1 MYTVS
6 FIIYITVQLTLLC
19 VLFDFY
25 WIHIKICGESVP
37 LRPDRT
43 EIIYK
48 SPEGLTKSVRF
59 SGLFFLPGRYVQNGC
74 TKQQVRRWANGKK
87 KCSLCPRT
95 SRVNQN
101 WFTLLD
107 QNRKSESNL
116 THSHTAPKRA
126 LYGADV
132 RHRTRIP
139 AARENRRL
147 GRFRGCVAARAVQLN
162 TGEQNLLH
170 TKLRYYEILEVY
182 QTRKDD
188 TSSKPE
194 SGKELQPSCYLQ
206 LVLTAFCP
214 ICLPEKSWNTLTRYL
229 YQRISTMKRIAHRR
243 RACWSFPILKM
254 TLMTP
259 MTLILT

>member
-1 MYTVS
+1 MW
-6 FIIYITVQLTLLC
+6 LTLVC

-25 WIHIKICGESVP
+25 WISIKICGESVP
-37 LRPDRT
+37 LDQNRNKLRG
-43 EIIYK
+43 
-48 SPEGLTKSVRF
+48 PEGFTKIGKALRASFFSVEGVFKR
-59 SGLFFLPGRYVQNGC
+59 VTQNN
-74 TKQQVRRWANGKK
+74 KKRRWANGKK

-116 THSHTAPKRA
+116 IHSHTAPKRT

-162 TGEQNLLH
+162 TRE
-170 TKLRYYEILEVY
+170 
-182 QTRKDD
+182 
-188 TSSKPE
+188 
-194 SGKELQPSCYLQ
+194 
-206 LVLTAFCP
+206 
-214 ICLPEKSWNTLTRYL
+214 
-229 YQRISTMKRIAHRR
+229 
-243 RACWSFPILKM
+243 
-254 TLMTP
+254 
-259 MTLILT
+259 